1 MKKCFV
7 ISPIGKEGTDIRKH
21 ADNVFKQLIEPA
33 VRECGMEAFRSDHL
47 DRPGWITE
55 QVFEEIYTANVCI
68 ADLTFGNPNVFYELG
83 VAQSANRPVITLIH
97 KGQTI
102 PFDIRDFR
110 CIEYEFDAESN
121 SDSIYVDRI
130 VRYIREYEE
139 DKWVVKDFF
148 GALKK
153 PVALQE
159 DFALERLRDRAEL
172 YKKAIEL
179 ISKARYVS
187 DTTWGEPTRK
197 PTRTEEQFRLAYR
210 QASEAAIQDGVI
222 YRDLFSASLKRADE
236 IKKIMETYR
245 DWPNYEARC
254 IEGIGAG
261 VPIIDFLL
269 TDNNEILLSHVTFR
283 GAIPVPIF
291 VYVQSETLAEFYAGL
306 FNECWVNADS
316 SALCIDPVSKSG
328 K

>member
-21 ADNVFKQLIEPA
+21 ADNVFELLIEPA
-33 VRECGMEAFRSDHL
+33 VRECGMEAFRADHL

-83 VAQSANRPVITLIH
+83 VAQSANRPVITLIQ

-110 CIEYEFDAESN
+110 CIEYDFDPAAMDKN
-121 SDSIYVDRI
+121 TYVDRI
-130 VRYIREYEE
+130 VRYLREYEE
-139 DKWVVKDFF
+139 DKWVVNDLF
-148 GALKK
+148 GSIKK
-153 PVALQE
+153 QAVVQE

-187 DTTWGEPTRK
+187 DTTWGEATRK
-197 PTRTEEQFRLAYR
+197 PTKTEEQFRLAYR

-222 YRDLFSASLKRADE
+222 YRDLFSARLKRADE
-236 IKKIMETYR
+236 IKKIMETYS

-254 IEGIGAG
+254 IGGIGAD

-269 TDNNEILLSHVTFR
+269 TDNNEMLLSHVTFR

-291 VYVQSETLAEFYAGL
+291 VYVRSETLAEFYAGL
-306 FNECWVNADS
+306 FNECWVNAES
-316 SALCIDPVSKSG
+316 SGVLH
-328 K
+328 